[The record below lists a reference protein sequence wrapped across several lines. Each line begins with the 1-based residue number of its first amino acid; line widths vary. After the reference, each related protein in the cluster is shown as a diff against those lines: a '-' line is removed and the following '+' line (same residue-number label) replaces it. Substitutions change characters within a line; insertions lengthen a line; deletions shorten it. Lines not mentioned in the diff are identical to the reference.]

1 MLKTSI
7 IVFSWQITYNIMGR
21 IALESQWYK
30 PSRNV
35 ELKEGADQRRGW
47 WVWAVPLHSI
57 IYKRGL
63 GNKQK
68 PQSTY
73 FQKQWAAVSSH
84 VLLMSVAPHWWPAPM
99 SCRLACHGHSPSI
112 AVSLPWTI
120 RSVVE
125 DAGNG
130 MFEDDILIPHPEKE
144 THSSLFSWQQRKVSW
159 LVLKEVTEKILC
171 SVTL

>member
-1 MLKTSI
+1 MIQTKQECRT
-7 IVFSWQITYNIMGR
+7 
-21 IALESQWYK
+21 
-30 PSRNV
+30 
-35 ELKEGADQRRGW
+35 QRRCRPEEGL
-47 WVWAVPLHSI
+47 VSLSCSLAFNHLQ
-57 IYKRGL
+57 KRTR
-63 GNKQK
+63 KQTK
-68 PQSTY
+68 ARSTY

-144 THSSLFSWQQRKVSW
+144 TYSSLFSWQQRKVSW
-159 LVLKEVTEKILC
+159 LVFKEVTEKILC